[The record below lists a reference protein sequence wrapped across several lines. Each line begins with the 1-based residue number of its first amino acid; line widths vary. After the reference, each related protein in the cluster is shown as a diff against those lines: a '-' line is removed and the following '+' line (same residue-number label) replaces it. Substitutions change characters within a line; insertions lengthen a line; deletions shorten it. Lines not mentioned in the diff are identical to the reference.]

1 MSDPVLALDL
11 GGTKIRAAL
20 VTGAGVDDGAR
31 PDDRARVSS
40 TPGVERVATVATPAT
55 EGAAAILDAALEL
68 AEQVRGGAAIRAVGV
83 SSAGVID
90 TAHGTV
96 THATDALTGWAGAEI
111 APALLD
117 RFVVPVSVL
126 NDVHA
131 HGIGEARFGV
141 GRGRASLL
149 LVAVGTGIGGCQVL
163 DGSPV
168 LGSRGAAGHIG
179 HLAVPDAE
187 GVPCPCGRT
196 GHLEG
201 LASGPGIVRLARRL
215 GADPAPVDGHA
226 LARASREGD
235 RAAREAYRIAGVA
248 TGRTIGGLLNV
259 LDAEVVALTGGV
271 SEAESPWR
279 DAVSEG
285 IAHDVMEVVEDT
297 PVLAARAGNHAA
309 LLGAAAR
316 AEDALRGADRGPRAG
331 PCPS

>member
-20 VTGAGVDDGAR
+20 VTGAGGDGG
-31 PDDRARVSS
+31 ARVSS
-40 TPGVERVATVATPAT
+40 APRVERVATVATPAT

-68 AEQVRGGAAIRAVGV
+68 AEQVRGGAAIRAVGI

-90 TAHGTV
+90 TARGAV
-96 THATDALTGWAGAEI
+96 THATDALTGWAGTAI
-111 APALLD
+111 APVVLE
-117 RFVVPVSVL
+117 RFAVPVSVL

-131 HGIGEARFGV
+131 HGLGEARFGV

-179 HLAVPDAE
+179 HLAVPEAE

-215 GADPAPVDGHA
+215 GADPAPADGHA
-226 LARASREGD
+226 LARAARGGD
-235 RAAREAYRIAGVA
+235 RTACEAYRIAAVA

-271 SEAESPWR
+271 SEAESLWR

-285 IAHDVMEVVEDT
+285 IAHDAMDVVADT

-316 AEDALRGADRGPRAG
+316 AEDALRA
-331 PCPS
+331 S